1 MPTFA
6 ELLARGEEVPTAG
19 WDFSWFAGRATEERP
34 PWGYAEAMRRR
45 AAGARSVL
53 DVQTGGGEILAT
65 LDPPPFSVVATES
78 WPPNVEQAR
87 ERLARMGAT
96 VIEVADAEPLP
107 FADASFDLVL
117 SRHPT
122 TVLWSEIARVLTPGG
137 TYFSQQ
143 VGDASVHELSV
154 AMLGAFE
161 PSRERSPERARAA
174 AEGAGLQVR
183 DLRTA
188 RLRMEFYDIAAVVG
202 FLRKVVWIVPGFTV
216 AGYLP
221 QLKRLHEQIEAD
233 GVFVAHATR
242 FLIEAGR

>member
-6 ELLARGEEVPTAG
+6 ELVACGEQAPTVG

-34 PWGYAEAMRRR
+34 LWGYAEGMRRR

-53 DVQTGGGEILAT
+53 DVQTGGGELLAT
-65 LDPPPFSVVATES
+65 LDPPPLSVVATES
-78 WPPNVEQAR
+78 WPPNVQQAR
-87 ERLARMGAT
+87 ERLARMSAT
-96 VIEVADAEPLP
+96 VIEVADTEPLP

-143 VGDASVHELSV
+143 VGEASVHELSE
-154 AMLGAFE
+154 AMLGPFE

-174 AEGAGLQVR
+174 ADRPGSAEGWAAI
-183 DLRTA
+183 A
-188 RLRMEFYDIAAVVG
+188 RR
-202 FLRKVVWIVPGFTV
+202 
-216 AGYLP
+216 
-221 QLKRLHEQIEAD
+221 
-233 GVFVAHATR
+233 
-242 FLIEAGR
+242 